1 MKIEFQT
8 DVGKRRTTNQDSVGI
23 FYNQEQIRLAIV
35 ADGMGGHQA
44 GDIASQLTVSDLGNI
59 WRETSMTDQEEVIR
73 WLLEN
78 IQRLNEKIFEEG
90 QVNPRQTG
98 MGTTIV
104 AAVLLGTT
112 VVLANVGDSRSYLIR
127 QETIKQV
134 TEDHSL
140 VNELVKTG
148 EITEEM
154 ALTHPR
160 KNVLVRSLGIPG
172 TVEIDVTSF
181 ELLEGDRLLLC
192 TDGLSNMV
200 SDDTILAIVSQADD
214 IKQAVDTL
222 IKQANEAGGRDN
234 ITVLLVDYERKAGEQ
249 AHG

>member
-8 DVGKRRTTNQDSVGI
+8 DVGRRRTTNQDSVGI
-23 FYNQEQIRLAIV
+23 FFNQEQIRLAIV

-59 WRETSMTDQEEVIR
+59 WRETSLTDQEEVIR

-90 QVNPRQTG
+90 QGNPRQAG

-127 QETIKQV
+127 QGTIKQV

-154 ALTHPR
+154 ALNHPR

-192 TDGLSNMV
+192 SDGLSNMV
-200 SDDTILAIVSQADD
+200 SDDTMLTIISQTDD
-214 IKQAVDTL
+214 LKQAVEAL

-234 ITVLLVDYERKAGEQ
+234 ITALLVDYERKAGEQ